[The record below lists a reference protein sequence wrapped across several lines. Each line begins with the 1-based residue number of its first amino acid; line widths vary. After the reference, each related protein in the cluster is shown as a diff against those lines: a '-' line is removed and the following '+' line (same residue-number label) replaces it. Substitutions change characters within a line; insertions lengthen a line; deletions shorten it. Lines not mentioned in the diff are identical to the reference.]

1 MANHGRS
8 DDVLDHFE
16 CRDRGEACRKTAG
29 QEGHPRSDAEWRPQF
44 RDATDLNGPNRPH
57 IRRHGTG
64 ALTSRQWELLRL
76 LAAGHTNADIA
87 RELVVSVSTVR
98 KHLENIFARLGV
110 TNRTAAIVKAF
121 PSPPD

>member
-8 DDVLDHFE
+8 RRRLGSE
-16 CRDRGEACRKTAG
+16 LARRRKAVP
-29 QEGHPRSDAEWRPQF
+29 E
-44 RDATDLNGPNRPH
+44 
-57 IRRHGTG
+57 
-64 ALTSRQWELLRL
+64 LTSRQWELLRL